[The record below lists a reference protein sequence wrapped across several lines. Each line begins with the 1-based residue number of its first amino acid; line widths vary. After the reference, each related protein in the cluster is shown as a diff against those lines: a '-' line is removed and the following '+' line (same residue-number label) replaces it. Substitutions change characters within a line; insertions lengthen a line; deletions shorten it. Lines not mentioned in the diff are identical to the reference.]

1 MIFGLAAA
9 LGWGC
14 SDLLAAI
21 GSRRMGSRA
30 TVMVAQIVG
39 LLCFGVLWLVTSP
52 EWRVPARDVV
62 ILLGSGCFA
71 GVAYF
76 TAYRGLELGPVALV
90 SPIAS
95 AFAAVT
101 VLLAVVLLGESLG
114 PVLLSGVVLTIVGV
128 VLAST
133 DLRRFEVEAKR
144 HRRGLPYAF
153 AAMVGFGVAAFVSG
167 SLAKNYGWLPPVVLS
182 RVGSLALITAVTLA
196 TRGRNGEPMQ
206 QRISARNLGIAAAAG
221 FTDIV
226 GVAAYSRGSELG
238 LISIVAAVSATFTL
252 IPVAGGILLFSERPA
267 PNQLV
272 GLLLVIGGLVTLGAA

>member
-1 MIFGLAAA
+1 VIFGLAAA

-21 GSRRMGSRA
+21 GSRRMGSRG

-39 LLCFGVLWLVTSP
+39 LLCFGLLWLVTSP
-52 EWRVPARDVV
+52 EWRLPARDVA

-71 GVAYF
+71 GIAYF

-114 PVLLSGVVLTIVGV
+114 PILLSGVVLTIVGV

-167 SLAKNYGWLPPVVLS
+167 SLAKDYGWLPPIALS
-182 RVGSLALITAVTLA
+182 RVGSLILITAVTLA
-196 TRGRNGEPMQ
+196 MRGGEREEMR
-206 QRISARNLGIAAAAG
+206 RISPRNLGIAAAAG
-221 FTDIV
+221 VTDIV
-226 GVAAYSRGSELG
+226 GVVAYSRGSELG

-272 GLLLVIGGLVTLGAA
+272 GLVLVIGGLATLGAA

>member
-1 MIFGLAAA
+1 VIFGLAAA

-39 LLCFGVLWLVTSP
+39 LLCFGILWLVTSP
-52 EWRVPARDVV
+52 EWRLPARDVLL
-62 ILLGSGCFA
+62 LLGSGCFA
-71 GVAYF
+71 GIAYF

-114 PVLLSGVVLTIVGV
+114 PILLSGVVLTIVGV

-167 SLAKNYGWLPPVVLS
+167 SLAKDYGWLPPIALS
-182 RVGSLALITAVTLA
+182 RVGSLILITAVTLA
-196 TRGRNGEPMQ
+196 MRGRERGGMR
-206 QRISARNLGIAAAAG
+206 RISPRNLGIAAVAG
-221 FTDIV
+221 VTDII
-226 GVAAYSRGSELG
+226 GVVAYSRGSELG

-272 GLLLVIGGLVTLGAA
+272 GLVLVIGGLATLGAA

>member
-1 MIFGLAAA
+1 VIFGLAAA

-39 LLCFGVLWLVTSP
+39 LLCFGLLWLVTTP
-52 EWRVPARDVV
+52 EWRLPARDVA

-71 GVAYF
+71 GIAYF

-114 PVLLSGVVLTIVGV
+114 PILLSGVVLTIVGV

-167 SLAKNYGWLPPVVLS
+167 SLAKDYGWLPPIALS
-182 RVGSLALITAVTLA
+182 RVGSLILITAVTLA
-196 TRGRNGEPMQ
+196 MRDREREGMR
-206 QRISARNLGIAAAAG
+206 RISPRNLGIAAAAG
-221 FTDIV
+221 VTDII
-226 GVAAYSRGSELG
+226 GVVAYARGSELG

-272 GLLLVIGGLVTLGAA
+272 GLVLVIGGLATLGAA

>member
-1 MIFGLAAA
+1 VIFGLAAA

-39 LLCFGVLWLVTSP
+39 LLCFGLLWVVTTP
-52 EWRVPARDVV
+52 EWRLPARDVV
-62 ILLGSGCFA
+62 ILLGSGCVA
-71 GVAYF
+71 GIAYF

-101 VLLAVVLLGESLG
+101 VLLAVVVLGESLG
-114 PVLLSGVVLTIVGV
+114 PILLSGVVLTIVGV

-167 SLAKNYGWLPPVVLS
+167 SLAKDYGWLPPIALS
-182 RVGSLALITAVTLA
+182 RVGSVILITAVTLA
-196 TRGRNGEPMQ
+196 MRGREREGMR
-206 QRISARNLGIAAAAG
+206 RISPRNLGIAAAAG
-221 FTDIV
+221 VTDII
-226 GVAAYSRGSELG
+226 GVVAYSRGSELG

-272 GLLLVIGGLVTLGAA
+272 GLVLVIGGLATLGAA

>member
-1 MIFGLAAA
+1 VIFGLAAA

-39 LLCFGVLWLVTSP
+39 LLCSGLLWLVTTP
-52 EWRVPARDVV
+52 GWGLPARDVA

-71 GVAYF
+71 GIAYF

-101 VLLAVVLLGESLG
+101 VLLAVVILDESLG

-167 SLAKNYGWLPPVVLS
+167 SLAKDYGWLPPVALS
-182 RVGSLALITAVTLA
+182 RVGSVILITAVTLA
-196 TRGRNGEPMQ
+196 MRGREREGMR
-206 QRISARNLGIAAAAG
+206 RISPRNLGIAAAAG
-221 FTDIV
+221 VTDII
-226 GVAAYSRGSELG
+226 GVVAYSRGSELG

-267 PNQLV
+267 ANQLV
-272 GLLLVIGGLVTLGAA
+272 GLVLVIGGLATLGAA

>member
-1 MIFGLAAA
+1 VIFGLAAA

-39 LLCFGVLWLVTSP
+39 LLCFGILWLVTTP
-52 EWRVPARDVV
+52 EWGLPARDVA
-62 ILLGSGCFA
+62 ILFGSGCFA
-71 GVAYF
+71 GIAYF

-101 VLLAVVLLGESLG
+101 VLLAVVVLGESLG
-114 PVLLSGVVLTIVGV
+114 PILLSGVVLTIVGV

-167 SLAKNYGWLPPVVLS
+167 SLAKDYGWLPPVALS
-182 RVGSLALITAVTLA
+182 RVGSVILITAVTLA
-196 TRGRNGEPMQ
+196 MRGREREGMR
-206 QRISARNLGIAAAAG
+206 RISPRNLGIAAAAG
-221 FTDIV
+221 VTDII
-226 GVAAYSRGSELG
+226 GVVAYSRGSELG

-272 GLLLVIGGLVTLGAA
+272 GLVLVIGGLATLGAA

>member
-1 MIFGLAAA
+1 VIFGLAAA

-39 LLCFGVLWLVTSP
+39 LLCFGLLWVVTTP
-52 EWRVPARDVV
+52 EWRLPARDVV

-71 GVAYF
+71 GIAYF

-114 PVLLSGVVLTIVGV
+114 PILLSGVVLTIVGV

-167 SLAKNYGWLPPVVLS
+167 SLAKDYGWLPPIALS
-182 RVGSLALITAVTLA
+182 RVGSLILITAVTLA
-196 TRGRNGEPMQ
+196 MRGREREGMR
-206 QRISARNLGIAAAAG
+206 RISPRNLGIAAAAG
-221 FTDIV
+221 VTDII
-226 GVAAYSRGSELG
+226 GVVAYSRGSELG

-272 GLLLVIGGLVTLGAA
+272 GLVLVIGGLATLGAA

>member
-1 MIFGLAAA
+1 VIFGLAAA

-39 LLCFGVLWLVTSP
+39 LLCSGLLWLVTTP
-52 EWRVPARDVV
+52 GWGLPARDVA

-71 GVAYF
+71 GIAYF

-114 PVLLSGVVLTIVGV
+114 PILLSGIVLTIVGV

-167 SLAKNYGWLPPVVLS
+167 SLAKDYGWLPPIALS
-182 RVGSLALITAVTLA
+182 RVGSLILITAVTLA
-196 TRGRNGEPMQ
+196 MRGREREGMRQMSP
-206 QRISARNLGIAAAAG
+206 RNVGIAAAAG
-221 FTDIV
+221 VTDII
-226 GVAAYSRGSELG
+226 GVVAYSRGSELG

-272 GLLLVIGGLVTLGAA
+272 GLVLVIGGLATLGAA

>member
-1 MIFGLAAA
+1 VIFGLAAA

-39 LLCFGVLWLVTSP
+39 LLCSGLLWLVTTP
-52 EWRVPARDVV
+52 GWGLPVRDVA

-71 GVAYF
+71 GIAYF

-101 VLLAVVLLGESLG
+101 VLLAVVVLDESLG
-114 PVLLSGVVLTIVGV
+114 PILLSGVVLTIVGV

-167 SLAKNYGWLPPVVLS
+167 SLAKDYGWLPPVALS
-182 RVGSLALITAVTLA
+182 RVGSVILITAVTLA
-196 TRGRNGEPMQ
+196 MRGREREGLR
-206 QRISARNLGIAAAAG
+206 RISPRNLGIAAAAG
-221 FTDIV
+221 VTDII
-226 GVAAYSRGSELG
+226 GVVAYSRGSELG

-272 GLLLVIGGLVTLGAA
+272 GLVLVIGGLATLGAA

>member
-1 MIFGLAAA
+1 VIFGLAAA

-39 LLCFGVLWLVTSP
+39 LLCLGLLWVVTTP
-52 EWRVPARDVV
+52 EWRLPARDVV

-71 GVAYF
+71 GIAYF

-114 PVLLSGVVLTIVGV
+114 PILLTGVVLTIVGV

-167 SLAKNYGWLPPVVLS
+167 SLAKDYGWLPPITLA
-182 RVGSLALITAVTLA
+182 RVGSVILITAVTLA
-196 TRGRNGEPMQ
+196 MRDREREGMR
-206 QRISARNLGIAAAAG
+206 RISPRNLGIAAAAG
-221 FTDIV
+221 VTDII
-226 GVAAYSRGSELG
+226 GVVAYSRGSELG

-272 GLLLVIGGLVTLGAA
+272 GLVLVIGGLVTLGAA

>member
-1 MIFGLAAA
+1 VIFGLAAA

-39 LLCFGVLWLVTSP
+39 LLCFGLLWIVTTP
-52 EWRVPARDVV
+52 EWRLPARDVV

-71 GVAYF
+71 GIAYF

-114 PVLLSGVVLTIVGV
+114 PILLSGVVLTIVGV

-167 SLAKNYGWLPPVVLS
+167 SLAKDYGWLPPIALS
-182 RVGSLALITAVTLA
+182 RVGSLILITAVTLA
-196 TRGRNGEPMQ
+196 MRGRERGGMR
-206 QRISARNLGIAAAAG
+206 RISPRNLGIAAVAG
-221 FTDIV
+221 VTDII
-226 GVAAYSRGSELG
+226 GVVAYSRGSELG

-272 GLLLVIGGLVTLGAA
+272 GLVLVIGGLATLGAA

>member
-1 MIFGLAAA
+1 VIFGLAAA

-21 GSRRMGSRA
+21 GSRRAGSRP
-30 TVMVAQIVG
+30 TVLVAQAVG
-39 LLCFGVLWLVTSP
+39 LLCFGVLWLVTDPPSWP
-52 EWRVPARDVV
+52 PAADVA
-62 ILLGSGCFA
+62 ILLLSGCFA
-71 GVAYF
+71 GIAYF

-101 VLLAVVLLGESLG
+101 VLLAVVLLGEALG
-114 PVLLSGVVLTIVGV
+114 PVLLTGVVLTIGGV

-133 DLRRFEVEAKR
+133 DLRRFEAEAKL

-167 SLAKNYGWLPPVVLS
+167 SLAKEYGWLPPVVVA
-182 RVGSLALITAVTLA
+182 RVGSLLLIAAVTIVMRRRA
-196 TRGRNGEPMQ
+196 GERT
-206 QRISARNLGIAAAAG
+206 QRLSARNLGIAAAAG
-221 FTDIV
+221 LTDIL

-238 LISIVAAVSATFTL
+238 LVSIVAAVSATFTL

-272 GLLLVIGGLVTLGAA
+272 GLVLVICGLVALGLA

>member
-39 LLCFGVLWLVTSP
+39 LLCCGLLWVVTTP
-52 EWRVPARDVV
+52 EWRLPARDVV

-71 GVAYF
+71 GIAYF

-114 PVLLSGVVLTIVGV
+114 PILLSGVVLTIVGV

-167 SLAKNYGWLPPVVLS
+167 SLAKDYGWLPPITLA
-182 RVGSLALITAVTLA
+182 RVGSVILITAVTLA
-196 TRGRNGEPMQ
+196 MRDREREGMR
-206 QRISARNLGIAAAAG
+206 RISPRNLGIAAAAG
-221 FTDIV
+221 VTDII
-226 GVAAYSRGSELG
+226 GVVAYSRGSELG

-272 GLLLVIGGLVTLGAA
+272 GLVLVIGGLVTLGAA

>member
-39 LLCFGVLWLVTSP
+39 LLCFGLLWVVTTP
-52 EWRVPARDVV
+52 EWRLPARDVV

-71 GVAYF
+71 GIAYF

-101 VLLAVVLLGESLG
+101 VLLAVVVLGESLG
-114 PVLLSGVVLTIVGV
+114 PILLSGVVLTIVGV

-167 SLAKNYGWLPPVVLS
+167 SLAKDYGWLPPIALS
-182 RVGSLALITAVTLA
+182 RVGSVILITAVTLA
-196 TRGRNGEPMQ
+196 MRGREREGMR
-206 QRISARNLGIAAAAG
+206 RISPRNLGIAAAAG
-221 FTDIV
+221 VTDII
-226 GVAAYSRGSELG
+226 GVVAYSRGSELG

-272 GLLLVIGGLVTLGAA
+272 GLVLVIGGLVTLGAA

>member
-1 MIFGLAAA
+1 VIFGLAAA

-30 TVMVAQIVG
+30 TVMVAQTIG
-39 LLCFGVLWLVTSP
+39 LLCFGLLWVVTTP
-52 EWRVPARDVV
+52 EWRLLARDVV

-71 GVAYF
+71 GIAYF

-101 VLLAVVLLGESLG
+101 VLLAVVILGESLG
-114 PVLLSGVVLTIVGV
+114 PILLSGVVLTIVGV

-167 SLAKNYGWLPPVVLS
+167 SLAKDYGWLPPITLS
-182 RVGSLALITAVTLA
+182 RVGSVILIAAVTLA
-196 TRGRNGEPMQ
+196 MRGREREGIR
-206 QRISARNLGIAAAAG
+206 RISPRNLGIAAAAG
-221 FTDIV
+221 VTDII
-226 GVAAYSRGSELG
+226 GVVAYSRGSELG

-272 GLLLVIGGLVTLGAA
+272 GLVLVIGGLVTLGAA

>member
-1 MIFGLAAA
+1 MIFGLVAA

-39 LLCFGVLWLVTSP
+39 LLCLGLLWVVTTP
-52 EWRVPARDVV
+52 EWRLPGRDVA

-71 GVAYF
+71 GIAYF

-114 PVLLSGVVLTIVGV
+114 PILLSGVVLTILGV

-167 SLAKNYGWLPPVVLS
+167 SLAKDYGWLPPIALS
-182 RVGSLALITAVTLA
+182 RVGSLILITAVTLA
-196 TRGRNGEPMQ
+196 MRGREREGMR
-206 QRISARNLGIAAAAG
+206 RISPRNLGIAVAAG
-221 FTDIV
+221 VTDII
-226 GVAAYSRGSELG
+226 GVVAYSRGSELG

-272 GLLLVIGGLVTLGAA
+272 GLVLVIGGLATLGAA

>member
-39 LLCFGVLWLVTSP
+39 LLCLGLLWVLTTP
-52 EWRVPARDVV
+52 EWRLPARDVA

-71 GVAYF
+71 GIAYF

-114 PVLLSGVVLTIVGV
+114 PILLSGVVLTIVGV

-153 AAMVGFGVAAFVSG
+153 AAMVGFGVAAFISG
-167 SLAKNYGWLPPVVLS
+167 SLAKNYGWLPPISLS
-182 RVGSLALITAVTLA
+182 RVGSLILITAATLA
-196 TRGRNGEPMQ
+196 MRGREREGMR
-206 QRISARNLGIAAAAG
+206 RISPRNLGIAAAAG
-221 FTDIV
+221 VTDIL
-226 GVAAYSRGSELG
+226 GVVAYSRGSELG

-252 IPVAGGILLFSERPA
+252 IPVVGGILLFSERPA

-272 GLLLVIGGLVTLGAA
+272 GLVLVIGGLATLGAA

>member
-1 MIFGLAAA
+1 MIFGLVAA

-39 LLCFGVLWLVTSP
+39 LLCLGLLWVVTTP
-52 EWRVPARDVV
+52 EWRLPARDVA

-71 GVAYF
+71 GIAYF
-76 TAYRGLELGPVALV
+76 TAYRGLELWPVALV

-101 VLLAVVLLGESLG
+101 VLLAVVVLGESLG
-114 PVLLSGVVLTIVGV
+114 PILLSGVVLTILGV

-167 SLAKNYGWLPPVVLS
+167 SLAKNYGWLPPVALS
-182 RVGSLALITAVTLA
+182 RVGSVILITAVTLA
-196 TRGRNGEPMQ
+196 MRGREREAMR
-206 QRISARNLGIAAAAG
+206 RISPRNLGIAAAAG
-221 FTDIV
+221 VTDII
-226 GVAAYSRGSELG
+226 GVVAYSRGSELG

-272 GLLLVIGGLVTLGAA
+272 GLVLVIGGLATLGAA

>member
-39 LLCFGVLWLVTSP
+39 LLCLGLLWVATTP
-52 EWRVPARDVV
+52 EWRLPARDVA

-71 GVAYF
+71 GIAYF

-114 PVLLSGVVLTIVGV
+114 PILLSGVVLTIVGV

-153 AAMVGFGVAAFVSG
+153 AAMVGFGVAAFISG
-167 SLAKNYGWLPPVVLS
+167 SLAKDYGWLPPISLS
-182 RVGSLALITAVTLA
+182 RVGSLILITAATLA
-196 TRGRNGEPMQ
+196 MRGREREGMR
-206 QRISARNLGIAAAAG
+206 RISPRNLGIAAAAG
-221 FTDIV
+221 VTDIL
-226 GVAAYSRGSELG
+226 GVVAYSRGSELG

-252 IPVAGGILLFSERPA
+252 IPVVGGILLFSERPA

-272 GLLLVIGGLVTLGAA
+272 GLVLVIGGLATLGAA

>member
-39 LLCFGVLWLVTSP
+39 LLCFGLLWLVTTP
-52 EWRVPARDVV
+52 EWRLPARDVA

-71 GVAYF
+71 GIAYF

-114 PVLLSGVVLTIVGV
+114 PILLSGVVLTIVGV

-167 SLAKNYGWLPPVVLS
+167 SLAKDYGWLPPIALS
-182 RVGSLALITAVTLA
+182 RVGSLILITAVTLA
-196 TRGRNGEPMQ
+196 MRGGEREGMRRVSP
-206 QRISARNLGIAAAAG
+206 RNLGIAAAAG
-221 FTDIV
+221 VTDII
-226 GVAAYSRGSELG
+226 GVVAYSRGSELG

-272 GLLLVIGGLVTLGAA
+272 GLVLVIGGLATLGAA

>member
-9 LGWGC
+9 LGWGA

-39 LLCFGVLWLVTSP
+39 LLCFGILWLVTSP
-52 EWRVPARDVV
+52 EWRLPAWDVV
-62 ILLGSGCFA
+62 VLLGSGCFA
-71 GVAYF
+71 GIAYF

-101 VLLAVVLLGESLG
+101 VLLAVVLLGEALG
-114 PVLLSGVVLTIVGV
+114 PILLGGVVLTIVGV

-167 SLAKNYGWLPPVVLS
+167 SLAKEYGWLPPVVLS
-182 RVGSLALITAVTLA
+182 RVGSLILIAAVTFA
-196 TRGRNGEPMQ
+196 MRGRDGERL
-206 QRISARNLGIAAAAG
+206 QRVSPRNLGIAAAAG
-221 FTDIV
+221 VTDIL

-267 PNQLV
+267 PNQLL
-272 GLLLVIGGLVTLGAA
+272 GLVLVIGGLVTLGAA

>member
-1 MIFGLAAA
+1 VIFGLAAA

-39 LLCFGVLWLVTSP
+39 LLCFGILWLMTSP

-71 GVAYF
+71 GIAYF

-167 SLAKNYGWLPPVVLS
+167 SLAKNYGWLPPVALS
-182 RVGSLALITAVTLA
+182 RLGSLVLISAVTLA
-196 TRGRNGEPMQ
+196 MQGRNGERM
-206 QRISARNLGIAAAAG
+206 QRISLQNLGIAAAAG
-221 FTDIV
+221 VTDIV
-226 GVAAYSRGSELG
+226 GVAAYSRGSEVG

-267 PNQLV
+267 PNQLL
-272 GLLLVIGGLVTLGAA
+272 GLVLVIGGLVTLGAA

>member
-21 GSRRMGSRA
+21 GSRRTGSRA
-30 TVMVAQIVG
+30 TVMVAQVVG
-39 LLCFGVLWLVTSP
+39 LLCFGVLWLVTRP
-52 EWRVPARDVV
+52 EAWPPAGDVA
-62 ILLGSGCFA
+62 ILLTSGCFA
-71 GVAYF
+71 GIAYF

-101 VLLAVVLLGESLG
+101 VLLAVVVLGEALG
-114 PVLLSGVVLTIVGV
+114 PILLTGVVLTIVGV

-133 DLRRFEVEAKR
+133 DLRRFEAEAKR

-167 SLAKNYGWLPPVVLS
+167 SLAKEYGWLPPVAVS
-182 RVGSLALITAVTLA
+182 RAGSLILIAAVTLA
-196 TRGRNGEPMQ
+196 MRGRAGERT
-206 QRISARNLGIAAAAG
+206 QRISLRNVGIAAAAG
-221 FTDIV
+221 LTDIL

-238 LISIVAAVSATFTL
+238 LVSIVAAVSATFTL

-267 PNQLV
+267 PNQLL
-272 GLLLVIGGLVTLGAA
+272 GLVLVIGGLVTLGAA

>member
-1 MIFGLAAA
+1 VIFGLAAA

-39 LLCFGVLWLVTSP
+39 LLCFGLLWVLTTP
-52 EWRVPARDVV
+52 EWRLPARDVA

-71 GVAYF
+71 GIAYF

-114 PVLLSGVVLTIVGV
+114 PILLSGVVLTIVGV

-167 SLAKNYGWLPPVVLS
+167 SLAKDYGWLPPIALS
-182 RVGSLALITAVTLA
+182 RVGSLILVTAVTLA
-196 TRGRNGEPMQ
+196 MRGREPEGM
-206 QRISARNLGIAAAAG
+206 RRMSPRNFGIAAAAG
-221 FTDIV
+221 VTDII
-226 GVAAYSRGSELG
+226 GVVAYSRGSELG

-267 PNQLV
+267 PNQLI
-272 GLLLVIGGLVTLGAA
+272 GLVLVIGGLATLGAA

>member
-1 MIFGLAAA
+1 VIFGLAAA

-39 LLCFGVLWLVTSP
+39 LLCSGLLWLVTTP
-52 EWRVPARDVV
+52 GWGLPARDVA

-71 GVAYF
+71 GIAYF

-101 VLLAVVLLGESLG
+101 VLLAVVILDESLG

-167 SLAKNYGWLPPVVLS
+167 SLAKDYGWLPPVALS
-182 RVGSLALITAVTLA
+182 RVGSVILITAVTLA
-196 TRGRNGEPMQ
+196 MRGREREGMR
-206 QRISARNLGIAAAAG
+206 RISPRNLGIAAAAG
-221 FTDIV
+221 VTDII
-226 GVAAYSRGSELG
+226 GVVAYSRGSELG

-252 IPVAGGILLFSERPA
+252 IPVAGGILLFSERTA
-267 PNQLV
+267 ANQLV
-272 GLLLVIGGLVTLGAA
+272 GLVLVIGGLATLGAA

>member
-1 MIFGLAAA
+1 VIFGLAAA

-39 LLCFGVLWLVTSP
+39 LLCSGLLWLVTTP
-52 EWRVPARDVV
+52 GWGLPARDVA

-71 GVAYF
+71 GIAYF

-101 VLLAVVLLGESLG
+101 VLLAVVVLDESLG
-114 PVLLSGVVLTIVGV
+114 PILLSGVVLTIVGV

-167 SLAKNYGWLPPVVLS
+167 SLAKDYGWLPPVALS
-182 RVGSLALITAVTLA
+182 RVGSVILITAVTLA
-196 TRGRNGEPMQ
+196 MRGREREGMR
-206 QRISARNLGIAAAAG
+206 RISPRNLGIAAAAG
-221 FTDIV
+221 VTDII
-226 GVAAYSRGSELG
+226 GVVAYSRGSELG

-272 GLLLVIGGLVTLGAA
+272 GLVLVVGGLATLGAA

>member
-1 MIFGLAAA
+1 VIFGLAAA

-39 LLCFGVLWLVTSP
+39 LLCFGLLWVLTTP
-52 EWRVPARDVV
+52 EWRLPARDVA

-71 GVAYF
+71 GIAYF

-114 PVLLSGVVLTIVGV
+114 PILLSGVVLTIVGV

-167 SLAKNYGWLPPVVLS
+167 SLAKDYGWLPPIALS
-182 RVGSLALITAVTLA
+182 RVGSLILITAVTLA
-196 TRGRNGEPMQ
+196 MRGREREGMRQMSP
-206 QRISARNLGIAAAAG
+206 RNVGIAAAAG
-221 FTDIV
+221 VTDII
-226 GVAAYSRGSELG
+226 GVVAYSRGSELG

-272 GLLLVIGGLVTLGAA
+272 GLVLVIGGLATLGAA

>member
-1 MIFGLAAA
+1 VIFGLAAA

-39 LLCFGVLWLVTSP
+39 LLCSGLLWLVTTP
-52 EWRVPARDVV
+52 GWGLPARDVA

-71 GVAYF
+71 GIAYF

-101 VLLAVVLLGESLG
+101 VLLAVVVLDESLG
-114 PVLLSGVVLTIVGV
+114 PILLSGVVLTIVGV

-153 AAMVGFGVAAFVSG
+153 AAMVGFGVAAFASG
-167 SLAKNYGWLPPVVLS
+167 SLAKDYGWLPPVALS
-182 RVGSLALITAVTLA
+182 RVGSVILITAVTLA
-196 TRGRNGEPMQ
+196 MRGREREGMR
-206 QRISARNLGIAAAAG
+206 RISPRNLGIAAAAG
-221 FTDIV
+221 VTDII
-226 GVAAYSRGSELG
+226 GVVAYSRGSELG

-272 GLLLVIGGLVTLGAA
+272 GLVLVIGGLATLGAA

>member
-1 MIFGLAAA
+1 ML
-9 LGWGC
+9 
-14 SDLLAAI
+14 
-21 GSRRMGSRA
+21 RRMGSRA

-39 LLCFGVLWLVTSP
+39 LLCFGILWVVTTP
-52 EWRVPARDVV
+52 EWGLPARDVA

-71 GVAYF
+71 GIAYF

-114 PVLLSGVVLTIVGV
+114 PILLSGVVLTIVGV

-167 SLAKNYGWLPPVVLS
+167 SLAKDYGWLPPIALS
-182 RVGSLALITAVTLA
+182 RVGSVILIAAVTLA
-196 TRGRNGEPMQ
+196 MRAREREGMR
-206 QRISARNLGIAAAAG
+206 RISPRNLGIAAAAG
-221 FTDIV
+221 VTDII
-226 GVAAYSRGSELG
+226 GVVAYSRGSELG

-272 GLLLVIGGLVTLGAA
+272 GLVLVIGGLAALGAA

>member
-39 LLCFGVLWLVTSP
+39 LLCFGILWLVTSP

-71 GVAYF
+71 GIAYF

-167 SLAKNYGWLPPVVLS
+167 SLAKNYGWLPPAALS
-182 RVGSLALITAVTLA
+182 RVGSLVLIAAVTLA
-196 TRGRNGEPMQ
+196 MRGQNGERMR
-206 QRISARNLGIAAAAG
+206 RISLRNLGIAAAAG

-267 PNQLV
+267 PNQLL
-272 GLLLVIGGLVTLGAA
+272 GLVLVIGGLVTLGAA

>member
-1 MIFGLAAA
+1 MIFGLVAA

-39 LLCFGVLWLVTSP
+39 LLCLGLLWVVTTP
-52 EWRVPARDVV
+52 EWRLPGRDVA

-71 GVAYF
+71 GIAYF

-101 VLLAVVLLGESLG
+101 VLLAVVVLGESLG
-114 PVLLSGVVLTIVGV
+114 PILLSGVVLTIVGV

-167 SLAKNYGWLPPVVLS
+167 SLAKDYGWLPPIALS
-182 RVGSLALITAVTLA
+182 RVGSLILITVVTLA
-196 TRGRNGEPMQ
+196 MRGREREGMR
-206 QRISARNLGIAAAAG
+206 RISPRNLGIAAAAG
-221 FTDIV
+221 VTDII
-226 GVAAYSRGSELG
+226 GVVAYSRGSELG
-238 LISIVAAVSATFTL
+238 LISIVAAASATFTL

-272 GLLLVIGGLVTLGAA
+272 GLVLVIGGLATLGAA

>member
-9 LGWGC
+9 LGWGA

-30 TVMVAQIVG
+30 TVMAAQIVG
-39 LLCFGVLWLVTSP
+39 LLCFGILWLVTRP
-52 EWRVPARDVV
+52 EWRVPAGDVA
-62 ILLGSGCFA
+62 ILLASGCFA
-71 GVAYF
+71 GIAYF

-101 VLLAVVLLGESLG
+101 VLLAVVLLGEALG
-114 PVLLSGVVLTIVGV
+114 PILLAGVVLTIVGV

-133 DLRRFEVEAKR
+133 DLRRFELEAKR

-153 AAMVGFGVAAFVSG
+153 AAMVGFGVAAFISG
-167 SLAKNYGWLPPVVLS
+167 SLAKEYGWLPPVVLS
-182 RVGSLALITAVTLA
+182 RVGSLILVAAVTFA
-196 TRGRNGEPMQ
+196 MRRRHGERS
-206 QRISARNLGIAAAAG
+206 QRISARNLAIAAAAG
-221 FTDIV
+221 VTDIL
-226 GVAAYSRGSELG
+226 GVAAYSRGSQLG

-267 PNQLV
+267 PNQLL
-272 GLLLVIGGLVTLGAA
+272 GLVLVIGGLGTLGAA

>member
-1 MIFGLAAA
+1 VIFGLAAA

-39 LLCFGVLWLVTSP
+39 LLCFGLLWLVTTP
-52 EWRVPARDVV
+52 EWGVPARDVA

-71 GVAYF
+71 GIAYF

-101 VLLAVVLLGESLG
+101 VLLAVVVLGESLG
-114 PVLLSGVVLTIVGV
+114 PILLSGVVLTIVGV

-167 SLAKNYGWLPPVVLS
+167 SLAKNYGWLPPVALS
-182 RVGSLALITAVTLA
+182 RVGSVILITAVTLA
-196 TRGRNGEPMQ
+196 MRGRERGGMR
-206 QRISARNLGIAAAAG
+206 RISPRNLGIAAAAG
-221 FTDIV
+221 VTDII
-226 GVAAYSRGSELG
+226 GVVAYSRGSELG

-272 GLLLVIGGLVTLGAA
+272 GLVLVIGGLVTLGAA

>member
-1 MIFGLAAA
+1 VIFGLAAA

-39 LLCFGVLWLVTSP
+39 LLCFGLLWVVTTP
-52 EWRVPARDVV
+52 EWRLPARDVA

-101 VLLAVVLLGESLG
+101 VILAVVLLGESLG
-114 PVLLSGVVLTIVGV
+114 PILLSGVVLTIVGV

-167 SLAKNYGWLPPVVLS
+167 SLAKDYGWLPPVALS
-182 RVGSLALITAVTLA
+182 RVGSVILITAVTLA
-196 TRGRNGEPMQ
+196 MRGREPQGVRRM
-206 QRISARNLGIAAAAG
+206 SPRNLGIAAAAG
-221 FTDIV
+221 VTDII
-226 GVAAYSRGSELG
+226 GVVAYSRGSELG

-272 GLLLVIGGLVTLGAA
+272 GLALVIGGLATLGAA